1 MHIAVQ
7 GSSDHGYFYLILKS
21 FGMDKTAELK
31 AKIERLRKKKT
42 ALLTQSRLL
51 QDFVTLAKSS
61 AKEQMLTAILQR
73 TLELTAELTKA
84 ETGSLFLLDP
94 DGVVRDC
101 ILTRGP
107 MQAKERLVLTDS
119 VLEGGLAGWVVRNRR
134 IGLIT
139 DTEKDDR
146 WLKLPDQPYAVRSA
160 MVVPI
165 IRDNELLGILTLLHS
180 QPGIFHQGTVDVMEV
195 TAGQLG
201 LALESAK
208 LYSKLDQYS
217 RALDAE
223 LEKGK
228 QIQRDFLPHDLPRL
242 PGWDIAACFHPAR
255 QVSGD
260 FYDAFVLPNGCL
272 AVVIGDVCD
281 KGIGSALFMAL
292 IRSLIRVFTGKI
304 NLSGV
309 LISAGDR
316 AATPA
321 VDLEVETALGA
332 VTLTSEYIAQEHGDQ
347 GMFATLFLGIIN
359 PTTGMLAY
367 VNAGHLPLLV
377 IGNSGVRASLNATG
391 ASVGIAPGL
400 KFRSAVDRI
409 EPGEML
415 CGYTDGVTEAL
426 SPAQVLYTRDRF
438 FALLERPAL
447 SAPELIDRVK
457 ADLFSH
463 IQHAAQS
470 DDITMIAVRRKE

>member
-1 MHIAVQ
+1 
-7 GSSDHGYFYLILKS
+7 
-21 FGMDKTAELK
+21 MDRTAELK
-31 AKIERLRKKKT
+31 AKIERLQKKKA

-51 QDFVTLAKSS
+51 QDFVSLAKSS
-61 AKEQMLTAILQR
+61 AKEQILTAILQK

-107 MQAKERLVLTDS
+107 RQAKESLDLTGT

-146 WLKLPDQPYAVRSA
+146 WLKLPDQPYAARSVLA
-160 MVVPI
+160 VPI
-165 IRDNELLGILTLLHS
+165 IRDQKLLGILTLQHS

-201 LALESAK
+201 LALESAT
-208 LYSKLDQYS
+208 LYSKLDEYS

-228 QIQRDFLPHDLPRL
+228 QIQKEFLPHELPR
-242 PGWDIAACFHPAR
+242 PTGWDIAACFHAAR

-260 FYDAFVLPNGCL
+260 FYDAFLLPNGCI

-304 NLSGV
+304 SLSGV
-309 LISAGDR
+309 SISAELSR
-316 AATPA
+316 AAPEA
-321 VDLEVETALGA
+321 DIELGMALGA
-332 VTLTSEYIAQEHGDQ
+332 ITLTNEYLAQEHGDQ
-347 GMFATLFLGIIN
+347 GMFATLCLVIIN
-359 PTTGMLAY
+359 PTTGRLAY
-367 VNAGHLPLLV
+367 INAGHLPLL
-377 IGNSGVRASLNATG
+377 IISKSGVRALLNTTG
-391 ASVGIAPGL
+391 LAVGIIAGL
-400 KFRSAVDRI
+400 KFGSAVAQM
-409 EPGEML
+409 EPGEVL
-415 CGYTDGVTEAL
+415 LGYTDGVTEAL
-426 SPAQVLYTRDRF
+426 SPDEALYTKQRF
-438 FALLERPAL
+438 FASLEKPFSSAL
-447 SAPELIDRVK
+447 ELIEGVK
-457 ADLFSH
+457 TDLFSH
-463 IQHAAQS
+463 VKNAPQS
-470 DDITMIAVRRKE
+470 DDITMIAVHRQQNAN

>member
-1 MHIAVQ
+1 
-7 GSSDHGYFYLILKS
+7 
-21 FGMDKTAELK
+21 MDRTAELK
-31 AKIERLRKKKT
+31 AKIERLQKKKT

-51 QDFVTLAKSS
+51 QDFVSLAKSS
-61 AKEQMLTAILQR
+61 AKEQMLTAILQK

-107 MQAKERLVLTDS
+107 RQAKECLDLTGT

-139 DTEKDDR
+139 DTEKDER
-146 WLKLPDQPYAVRSA
+146 WLNLPEQPYAARSA
-160 MVVPI
+160 MAVPI

-208 LYSKLDQYS
+208 LYSKLDDYS

-228 QIQRDFLPHDLPRL
+228 QIQKDFLPRELPRL

-255 QVSGD
+255 QVAGD
-260 FYDAFVLPNGCL
+260 FYDGFVLPNGCL

-281 KGIGSALFMAL
+281 KGVGSALFMAL

-309 LISAGDR
+309 SISAGDR
-316 AATPA
+316 PATA
-321 VDLEVETALGA
+321 EVDVEVETALGA
-332 VTLTSEYIAQEHGDQ
+332 VTSTNEYIANEHGDQ
-347 GMFATLFLGIIN
+347 GMFATLCLGIIN
-359 PTTGMLAY
+359 PQTGLLAY
-367 VNAGHLPLLV
+367 VNAGHLPLV
-377 IGNSGVRASLNATG
+377 IIGKSGVRAFLSATG
-391 ASVGIAPGL
+391 SSVGIDSVSRY
-400 KFRSAVDRI
+400 RSAIARI
-409 EPGEML
+409 EPGEVL
-415 CGYTDGVTEAL
+415 FGYTDGVTEAM
-426 SPAQVLYTRDRF
+426 SPDEALYAKERF
-438 FALLERPAL
+438 FALLQKPAS
-447 SAPELIDRVK
+447 SAPELIERVK
-457 ADLFSH
+457 ADLFKH
-463 IQHAAQS
+463 IRHAPQS
-470 DDITMIAVRRKE
+470 DDITMIAVHRKG

>member
-1 MHIAVQ
+1 
-7 GSSDHGYFYLILKS
+7 
-21 FGMDKTAELK
+21 MDRTAELK
-31 AKIERLRKKKT
+31 AKIERLRRKKA
-42 ALLTQSRLL
+42 ALLTQSRLI
-51 QDFVTLAKSS
+51 QDFVSLAKSA
-61 AKEQMLTAILQR
+61 AKEHVLAAILQK

-107 MQAKERLVLTDS
+107 RQTKECLDLTGT
-119 VLEGGLAGWVVRNRR
+119 VLEGGLAGWVMRNRR
-134 IGLIT
+134 IGLIA
-139 DTEKDDR
+139 DTEKDER
-146 WLKLPDQPYAVRSA
+146 WLNLPDQPYSVRSA
-160 MVVPI
+160 MAVPI

-180 QPGIFHQGTVDVMEV
+180 QPGIFHQGTADVMEV

-228 QIQRDFLPHDLPRL
+228 QIQKDFLPHELPRL
-242 PGWDIAACFHPAR
+242 PGWDIAVCFHPAR
-255 QVSGD
+255 QVAGD

-304 NLSGV
+304 SLSGV
-309 LISAGDR
+309 SISAGDR
-316 AATPA
+316 PATA
-321 VDLEVETALGA
+321 EVDVEVETALGA
-332 VTLTSEYIAQEHGDQ
+332 VTSTNEYMAKEHGDQ
-347 GMFATLFLGIIN
+347 GMFATLCLGIIN
-359 PTTGMLAY
+359 PQSGLLAY
-367 VNAGHLPLLV
+367 VNAGHLPQAI
-377 IGNSGVRASLNATG
+377 IGKSGIRTFLNATG
-391 ASVGIAPGL
+391 SSVGIDSGSRY
-400 KFRSAVDRI
+400 RSAVARL
-409 EPGEML
+409 EPGEVL
-415 CGYTDGVTEAL
+415 LGYTDGVTEAM
-426 SPAQVLYTRDRF
+426 SPEEVLYTKERF
-438 FALLERPAL
+438 FSLLEKPAS
-447 SAPELIDRVK
+447 SAAELIERVK

-463 IQHAAQS
+463 IRHAPQS
-470 DDITMIAVRRKE
+470 DDITMIAVHRK

>member
-1 MHIAVQ
+1 
-7 GSSDHGYFYLILKS
+7 
-21 FGMDKTAELK
+21 MDRTGELK
-31 AKIERLRKKKT
+31 AKIARLQKKKT

-51 QDFVTLAKSS
+51 QDFVSLAKSS
-61 AKEQMLTAILQR
+61 AKEQMLSAILQK
-73 TLELTAELTKA
+73 TLELTVELTKA
-84 ETGSLFLLDP
+84 ETGSLFLLDS

-107 MQAKERLVLTDS
+107 REAKECLDLTGT
-119 VLEGGLAGWVVRNRR
+119 VLEGGLAGWVARNCR

-146 WLKLPDQPYAVRSA
+146 WINLPGQPYAVRSA
-160 MVVPI
+160 MAVPI
-165 IRDNELLGILTLLHS
+165 IRENELLGILTLLHS

-223 LEKGK
+223 LEKGR
-228 QIQRDFLPHDLPRL
+228 QIQKEFLPHELPR
-242 PGWDIAACFHPAR
+242 PAGWDIAACFHAAR

-260 FYDAFVLPNGCL
+260 FYDAFLLPNGCL

-304 NLSGV
+304 SLSGV
-309 LISAGDR
+309 SISAGER
-316 AATPA
+316 PATA
-321 VDLEVETALGA
+321 EVDVEVETALGA
-332 VTLTSEYIAQEHGDQ
+332 VTSTNEYIAKEHGDQ

-359 PTTGMLAY
+359 PQTGLLAY
-367 VNAGHLPLLV
+367 VNAGHLPLV
-377 IGNSGVRASLNATG
+377 IIGKSGVRAVLNATG
-391 ASVGIAPGL
+391 SSVGIDSASR
-400 KFRSAVDRI
+400 FRSATARI
-409 EPGEML
+409 EPGEVL
-415 CGYTDGVTEAL
+415 LGYTDGVTEAM
-426 SPAQVLYTRDRF
+426 SPDELLYTRERF
-438 FALLERPAL
+438 FALLEKPVS
-447 SAPELIDRVK
+447 SASELIEQVK
-457 ADLFSH
+457 ADLFNH
-463 IQHAAQS
+463 IRHAPQS
-470 DDITMIAVRRKE
+470 DDITMIAVHRKE

>member
-1 MHIAVQ
+1 
-7 GSSDHGYFYLILKS
+7 
-21 FGMDKTAELK
+21 MDRTAELK
-31 AKIERLRKKKT
+31 AKIERLRRKKA
-42 ALLTQSRLL
+42 ALLTQSRLI
-51 QDFVTLAKSS
+51 QDFVSLAKSA
-61 AKEQMLTAILQR
+61 AKEHVLAAILQK

-107 MQAKERLVLTDS
+107 RQAKECLDLTGT
-119 VLEGGLAGWVVRNRR
+119 VLEGGLAGWVMRNRR
-134 IGLIT
+134 IGLIA
-139 DTEKDDR
+139 DTEKDER
-146 WLKLPDQPYAVRSA
+146 WLNLPDQPYTVRSA
-160 MVVPI
+160 MAVPI

-180 QPGIFHQGTVDVMEV
+180 QPGIFHQGAADVMEV

-201 LALESAK
+201 VALESAK

-228 QIQRDFLPHDLPRL
+228 QIQKDFLPHELPRL

-255 QVSGD
+255 QVAGD

-304 NLSGV
+304 SLSGV
-309 LISAGDR
+309 SISAGDR
-316 AATPA
+316 PATA
-321 VDLEVETALGA
+321 EVDVEVETALGA
-332 VTLTSEYIAQEHGDQ
+332 VTSTNEYIAKEHGDQ
-347 GMFATLFLGIIN
+347 GMFATLCLGIIN
-359 PTTGMLAY
+359 PQTGLLAY
-367 VNAGHLPLLV
+367 VNAGHLPQAI
-377 IGNSGVRASLNATG
+377 IGKSGIRTFLNATG
-391 ASVGIAPGL
+391 SSVGIDSGSRY
-400 KFRSAVDRI
+400 RSAVARI
-409 EPGEML
+409 EPGEVL
-415 CGYTDGVTEAL
+415 LGYTDGVTEAM
-426 SPAQVLYTRDRF
+426 SPDEVLYTKERF
-438 FALLERPAL
+438 FSLLEKPAS
-447 SAPELIDRVK
+447 SAPELIERVK

-463 IQHAAQS
+463 IRHAPQS
-470 DDITMIAVRRKE
+470 DDITMIAVHRK